1 MLMFNYIIYIYI
13 YIYIYIKKKLIMG
26 ERDGVVEEEEEEEE
40 EKLPVC
46 VGEMIWC
53 WK

>member
-1 MLMFNYIIYIYI
+1 MFNYNIYI

>member
-1 MLMFNYIIYIYI
+1 MFNYNI

-26 ERDGVVEEEEEEEE
+26 ERDGVVEEEEEEE
-40 EKLPVC
+40 KLPVC

>member
-1 MLMFNYIIYIYI
+1 
-13 YIYIYIKKKLIMG
+13 MG
-26 ERDGVVEEEEEEEE
+26 ERDGVVEEEEEEE

>member
-1 MLMFNYIIYIYI
+1 
-13 YIYIYIKKKLIMG
+13 MG
-26 ERDGVVEEEEEEEE
+26 ERDGVVEEEEEEEEEE

>member
-1 MLMFNYIIYIYI
+1 
-13 YIYIYIKKKLIMG
+13 MG
-26 ERDGVVEEEEEEEE
+26 ERDGVVEEEEEEEEE

>member
-1 MLMFNYIIYIYI
+1 MSMFNYNIYI

-40 EKLPVC
+40 KLPVC

>member
-1 MLMFNYIIYIYI
+1 MFNYNIYI

-40 EKLPVC
+40 KLPVC

>member
-1 MLMFNYIIYIYI
+1 
-13 YIYIYIKKKLIMG
+13 MG

>member
-1 MLMFNYIIYIYI
+1 MFNYN
-13 YIYIYIKKKLIMG
+13 IYIYIKKKLIMG

-40 EKLPVC
+40 EEKLPVC